1 MSTLSTL
8 KLSAASPRQQLSPTD
23 RLRRKLLEQLDL
35 QIRAAI
41 CKIAGEPFHY
51 EVQRW
56 VRQNGSSD
64 KVLTTITRQVRPWW
78 WTNSFGVIMFS
89 LRQGNRLI
97 EIADGKT
104 SVEVGELSDLP
115 DVLETLRKAIT
126 AGELD
131 GQLKVEP
138 INRPVRKAK
147 TAKS

>member
-8 KLSAASPRQQLSPTD
+8 KLSAASPRQQLSATD

-41 CKIAGEPFHY
+41 AMVAGEPFYY

-56 VRQNGSSD
+56 VRQNGSND

-78 WTNSFGVIMFS
+78 WTNAFGTIMLS

-97 EIADGKT
+97 EIADGRA

-115 DVLETLRKAIT
+115 DVLELLRKAIT

-147 TAKS
+147 TAKP

>member
-8 KLSAASPRQQLSPTD
+8 KLSASSPRQQLSATD

-35 QIRAAI
+35 QIRAAV
-41 CKIAGEPFHY
+41 CAMAGETFQH

-56 VRQNGSSD
+56 VRQNGSND

-78 WTNSFGVIMFS
+78 WTNSFGTIMLS
-89 LRQGNRLI
+89 LRQGNRI
-97 EIADGKT
+97 IDIAEGK
-104 SVEVGELSDLP
+104 SSIEVGELSDLLAI
-115 DVLETLRKAIT
+115 LETLRKAIT

-131 GQLKVEP
+131 AQLKVEP

>member
-8 KLSAASPRQQLSPTD
+8 KLSAASPRQQLSATD
-23 RLRRKLLEQLDL
+23 RIRRKLLEQLDL
-35 QIRAAI
+35 QIRAAV
-41 CKIAGEPFHY
+41 CKIAGEPFQH

-56 VRQNGSSD
+56 VRQNGSND

-78 WTNSFGVIMFS
+78 WTNSFGAVMVS

-115 DVLETLRKAIT
+115 DVLTTIRNAIT

-131 GQLKVEP
+131 ARLKVEP
-138 INRPVRKAK
+138 INRSVRKTKA
-147 TAKS
+147 AKS